1 MKQTYQKPATVILH
15 VEAQPMLQDSMPV
28 NSSETINKSGDILS
42 RRGNSVWD
50 DEDDNY

>member
-1 MKQTYQKPATVILH
+1 MKQTYQKPATDILC
-15 VEAQPMLQDSMPV
+15 VEAQPMLQGSMTV
-28 NSSETINKSGDILS
+28 TQETINNSNQILS

>member
-1 MKQTYQKPATVILH
+1 MKQTYQKPATDILC
-15 VEAQPMLQDSMPV
+15 VEAQPMLTDSLNV
-28 NSSETINKSGDILS
+28 TQETIDNSNLILS

>member
-1 MKQTYQKPATVILH
+1 MKQTYQKPATDILR
-15 VEAQPMLQDSMPV
+15 VEAQPMLQESLNV
-28 NSSETINKSGDILS
+28 NPTETINNSNQILS

>member
-1 MKQTYQKPATVILH
+1 MKQTYQKPATDILC
-15 VEAQPMLQDSMPV
+15 VEAQPMLQESLNVTDEKIT
-28 NSSETINKSGDILS
+28 NSNNILS

>member
-1 MKQTYQKPATVILH
+1 MKQTYQKPATDILC
-15 VEAQPMLQDSMPV
+15 VEAQPMLEESMTV
-28 NSSETINKSGDILS
+28 NSTETINSSNQILS

>member
-1 MKQTYQKPATVILH
+1 MKQTYQKPATDILC
-15 VEAQPMLQDSMPV
+15 VEAQPMLQQSMNV
-28 NSSETINKSGDILS
+28 NSSEMITDKNNILS